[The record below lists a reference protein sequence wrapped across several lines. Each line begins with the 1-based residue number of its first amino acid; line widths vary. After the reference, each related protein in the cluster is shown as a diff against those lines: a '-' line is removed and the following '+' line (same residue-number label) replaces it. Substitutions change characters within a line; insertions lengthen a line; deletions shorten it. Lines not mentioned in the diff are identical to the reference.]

1 MNSGAVAERIYGAVK
16 RRIISGAMRH
26 GERIDIAALAQE
38 LDSSATPVRDAL
50 HLLVGERLIETRA
63 GDGFQVPQLDA
74 PALNDLYQWNMDV
87 LLQLL
92 RRKTDSGT
100 QGRDANEP
108 AAEDA
113 GDMVGSLFARIAA
126 RSGNVEHAHAIGSIN
141 DRLHAVRIA
150 EASVFPDWR
159 EEIAGLSAEIQRDN
173 VPAMRRLIMHYHRR
187 RARCVTDIV
196 RARQQLSAMG

>member
-1 MNSGAVAERIYGAVK
+1 
-16 RRIISGAMRH
+16 
-26 GERIDIAALAQE
+26 
-38 LDSSATPVRDAL
+38 
-50 HLLVGERLIETRA
+50 
-63 GDGFQVPQLDA
+63 
-74 PALNDLYQWNMDV
+74 
-87 LLQLL
+87 
-92 RRKTDSGT
+92 
-100 QGRDANEP
+100 
-108 AAEDA
+108 
-113 GDMVGSLFARIAA
+113 MVGSLFARIAA